1 MSDARREATY
11 DELAHQLTTDFWM
24 SMRSSPSS
32 FPVAPG
38 ASLTVDIS
46 RLSPT
51 GQKLAGWALDAWTAV
66 TGIDF
71 QLVTGNAVTGY
82 NAQITFSD
90 DKPGAHGGPT
100 EALPGGV
107 TVKAVVNV
115 SKDFSG
121 STVDSFAFKVY
132 LHEIGHALGLGHA
145 GDYSGPSTYADDAE
159 FLNDSWQVSVMS
171 YWSQT
176 TNTHVDASYTIPVTP
191 MIADIIAIHD
201 LYGVPA
207 GFSAIN
213 PGRTVYG
220 YGSNVDGYLG
230 QLFGAM
236 SGEAPDP
243 DVYAGGDVALT
254 IYDSGGTD
262 RLDLRWDTDDQQVD
276 LRPEG
281 ISDVLGLTGNLVIAR
296 DTVIEEFIAGSG
308 NDVVIG
314 NDAANRLEGRAGNDR
329 LVGGRGDDTLRGGS
343 GDDRLNGVTG
353 NDLLIG
359 ASGDDLLKGNLGDD
373 TLKGGAGADRLD
385 GSPGDDVLDGGGGTD
400 WLVGGKGAD
409 RLDGGGGDDWL
420 SYEASK
426 EGVNVNFSTGIAS
439 GGHAEG
445 DTLQRVE
452 AVRGSAHADTLTG
465 GAGDDTLEGGAGAD
479 RLDGGGGDDWLL
491 YDASTEGV
499 AVNFSTGIA
508 GGGHAE
514 GDTLQ
519 RVEAVRG
526 SAHADTL
533 IGGAGDDTLE
543 GGAGADR
550 LDGLAGDDVLRG
562 GDGDDQLAGGAGV
575 DILDGGNGA
584 DRLRGG
590 PGNDFLEGRA
600 GDDLLIGGAG
610 NDLLEGGKG
619 DDRLD
624 GRGGDDLLTG
634 GPGNDTFVFGGGAS
648 KGADAILDFAD
659 DDSAAG
665 EQDIIELSGGLSFSS
680 LRFAASGNDV
690 VITTANEVGDLRIT
704 LENYLLDHQ
713 IGDLTAEDFL
723 FGA

>member
-24 SMRSSPSS
+24 SMHSASGFS

-46 RLSPT
+46 GLAPT
-51 GQKLAGWALDAWTAV
+51 GRKLAGWALDAWSDV

-71 QLVTGNAVTGY
+71 QLVTGNAATGY
-82 NAQITFSD
+82 SAQITFSD
-90 DKPGAHGGPT
+90 NKPGAYGGPT
-100 EALPGGV
+100 ETLPGGV
-107 TVKAVVNV
+107 IVKAVVNV
-115 SKDFSG
+115 SARDFSG
-121 STVDSFAFKVY
+121 STVDSHAFRAY
-132 LHEIGHALGLGHA
+132 LHEIGHALGLGHT

-176 TNTHVDASYTIPVTP
+176 TNTHVDASYAIPVTP
-191 MIADIIAIHD
+191 MIVDIIAIQD
-201 LYGVPA
+201 IYGVPA

-262 RLDLRWDTDDQQVD
+262 KLDLRWDTDDQQVD

-281 ISDVLGLTGNLVIAR
+281 ISDVLGLTGNLAIAR

-308 NDVVIG
+308 NDEVVG

-329 LVGGRGDDTLRGGS
+329 LVGGHGDDTLRGGR

-359 ASGDDLLKGNLGDD
+359 GSGDDRLKGNLGDD
-373 TLKGGAGADRLD
+373 TLEGGAGADRLD

-409 RLDGGGGDDWL
+409 RIDGGGGDDWL
-420 SYEASK
+420 SYDGSK

-452 AVRGSAHADTLTG
+452 AVSGSAHADTLTG
-465 GAGDDTLEGGAGAD
+465 GAGDDTLEGGAGD
-479 RLDGGGGDDWLL
+479 DQLDG
-491 YDASTEGV
+491 
-499 AVNFSTGIA
+499 A
-508 GGGHAE
+508 GGN
-514 GDTLQ
+514 
-519 RVEAVRG
+519 
-526 SAHADTL
+526 
-533 IGGAGDDTLE
+533 
-543 GGAGADR
+543 
-550 LDGLAGDDVLRG
+550 DVLRG
-562 GDGDDQLAGGAGV
+562 GDGDDQLAGGAGADV
-575 DILDGGNGA
+575 LDGGNGA

-590 PGNDFLEGRA
+590 PDNDFLDGHD

-619 DDRLD
+619 ADRLD
-624 GRGGDDLLTG
+624 GRGGDDQLTG

-648 KGADAILDFAD
+648 KGDDVILDFAD
-659 DDSAAG
+659 DESAAG

-680 LRFAASGNDV
+680 LRFAANGNDV
-690 VITTANEVGDLRIT
+690 VITTADEVVDLRIT